1 MVTRKYSRT
10 AEWTPL
16 SICPSIVH
24 SAMYMD
30 SASVSPNPSLDQ
42 SISGFVIACAMI
54 LLFCRLL
61 FVNNRILF
69 SLFALVLF
77 PLRDDKAPPI
87 VQFPE
92 DEEEATALELLLLFA
107 ETIRTVVIVV
117 IVVVV
122 VVVVSF
128 FSLALAR
135 SFSDYV
141 KIDYATV
148 KSAWVSLIGFFFFT
162 NFFSLSLS
170 LSLSLSVFLHF

>member
-1 MVTRKYSRT
+1 
-10 AEWTPL
+10 
-16 SICPSIVH
+16 
-24 SAMYMD
+24 MYMD

-87 VQFPE
+87 VRFPE

-117 IVVVV
+117 VIVVVGIV
-122 VVVVSF
+122 VVGIVLF
-128 FSLALAR
+128 TR
-135 SFSDYV
+135 SFSDSKRRAY
-141 KIDYATV
+141 YATV
-148 KSAWVSLIGFFFFT
+148 ERVLSGFLGPFFF
-162 NFFSLSLS
+162 LSS
-170 LSLSLSVFLHF
+170 

>member
-1 MVTRKYSRT
+1 MD
-10 AEWTPL
+10 P
-16 SICPSIVH
+16 IFHCPSSAH

-54 LLFCRLL
+54 LLFCRPL

-87 VQFPE
+87 VRFPE

-117 IVVVV
+117 VIVVVV
-122 VVVVSF
+122 V
-128 FSLALAR
+128 L
-135 SFSDYV
+135 
-141 KIDYATV
+141 
-148 KSAWVSLIGFFFFT
+148 
-162 NFFSLSLS
+162 
-170 LSLSLSVFLHF
+170 

>member
-1 MVTRKYSRT
+1 
-10 AEWTPL
+10 
-16 SICPSIVH
+16 
-24 SAMYMD
+24 MD

-87 VQFPE
+87 VRFPE

-117 IVVVV
+117 VGVVVV
-122 VVVVSF
+122 GIVLF
-128 FSLALAR
+128 TR
-135 SFSDYV
+135 SFSDSKRRAY
-141 KIDYATV
+141 YATV
-148 KSAWVSLIGFFFFT
+148 ERVLSGFHGPF
-162 NFFSLSLS
+162 FFSLLKP
-170 LSLSLSVFLHF
+170 

>member
-1 MVTRKYSRT
+1 
-10 AEWTPL
+10 
-16 SICPSIVH
+16 
-24 SAMYMD
+24 
-30 SASVSPNPSLDQ
+30 
-42 SISGFVIACAMI
+42 MI

-117 IVVVV
+117 GIVVVGIV
-122 VVVVSF
+122 LF
-128 FSLALAR
+128 TR
-135 SFSDYV
+135 SFSDSKRRAY
-141 KIDYATV
+141 YATV
-148 KSAWVSLIGFFFFT
+148 ERVLSGFLGPF
-162 NFFSLSLS
+162 FFSLLKP
-170 LSLSLSVFLHF
+170 

>member
-1 MVTRKYSRT
+1 
-10 AEWTPL
+10 
-16 SICPSIVH
+16 
-24 SAMYMD
+24 MYMD

-87 VQFPE
+87 VRFPE

-117 IVVVV
+117 VGIVVVGIV
-122 VVVVSF
+122 LF
-128 FSLALAR
+128 TR
-135 SFSDYV
+135 SFSDY
-141 KIDYATV
+141 KRRAYYATV
-148 KSAWVSLIGFFFFT
+148 ERVLSGFHGPF
-162 NFFSLSLS
+162 FFSLLKP
-170 LSLSLSVFLHF
+170 

>member
-1 MVTRKYSRT
+1 
-10 AEWTPL
+10 
-16 SICPSIVH
+16 
-24 SAMYMD
+24 MD

-87 VQFPE
+87 VRFPE

-117 IVVVV
+117 VGIVVVGIV
-122 VVVVSF
+122 LF
-128 FSLALAR
+128 TR
-135 SFSDYV
+135 SFSDY
-141 KIDYATV
+141 KRRAYYATV
-148 KSAWVSLIGFFFFT
+148 ERVLSGFHGPF
-162 NFFSLSLS
+162 FFSLLKP
-170 LSLSLSVFLHF
+170 

>member
-1 MVTRKYSRT
+1 
-10 AEWTPL
+10 
-16 SICPSIVH
+16 
-24 SAMYMD
+24 MD

-122 VVVVSF
+122 VVGIILFTRSR
-128 FSLALAR
+128 SL
-135 SFSDYV
+135 
-141 KIDYATV
+141 
-148 KSAWVSLIGFFFFT
+148 
-162 NFFSLSLS
+162 
-170 LSLSLSVFLHF
+170 FLRLRED

>member
-1 MVTRKYSRT
+1 
-10 AEWTPL
+10 
-16 SICPSIVH
+16 
-24 SAMYMD
+24 
-30 SASVSPNPSLDQ
+30 
-42 SISGFVIACAMI
+42 MI

-122 VVVVSF
+122 VVGIILF
-128 FSLALAR
+128 TR
-135 SFSDYV
+135 SR
-141 KIDYATV
+141 
-148 KSAWVSLIGFFFFT
+148 
-162 NFFSLSLS
+162 
-170 LSLSLSVFLHF
+170 FLLFLRLRED

>member
-1 MVTRKYSRT
+1 
-10 AEWTPL
+10 
-16 SICPSIVH
+16 
-24 SAMYMD
+24 MD

-87 VQFPE
+87 VRFPE

-117 IVVVV
+117 VVGIVVVGIV
-122 VVVVSF
+122 LF
-128 FSLALAR
+128 TR
-135 SFSDYV
+135 SFSDSKRRAY
-141 KIDYATV
+141 YATV
-148 KSAWVSLIGFFFFT
+148 ERVLSGFLGPF
-162 NFFSLSLS
+162 FFSLLKP
-170 LSLSLSVFLHF
+170 

>member
-1 MVTRKYSRT
+1 
-10 AEWTPL
+10 
-16 SICPSIVH
+16 
-24 SAMYMD
+24 MYMD

-42 SISGFVIACAMI
+42 SISGFVIACAII

-87 VQFPE
+87 VRFPE

-117 IVVVV
+117 VVGIVVVGIV
-122 VVVVSF
+122 LF
-128 FSLALAR
+128 TR
-135 SFSDYV
+135 SFSDSKRRAY
-141 KIDYATV
+141 YATV
-148 KSAWVSLIGFFFFT
+148 ERVLSGFLGPFFF
-162 NFFSLSLS
+162 S
-170 LSLSLSVFLHF
+170 FLKP

>member
-1 MVTRKYSRT
+1 
-10 AEWTPL
+10 
-16 SICPSIVH
+16 
-24 SAMYMD
+24 
-30 SASVSPNPSLDQ
+30 
-42 SISGFVIACAMI
+42 MI

-117 IVVVV
+117 VIVVVV
-122 VVVVSF
+122 GIVVVGIVLF
-128 FSLALAR
+128 TR
-135 SFSDYV
+135 SFSDSKRRAY
-141 KIDYATV
+141 YATV
-148 KSAWVSLIGFFFFT
+148 ERVLSGFLGPFFF
-162 NFFSLSLS
+162 LSS
-170 LSLSLSVFLHF
+170 